1 MKKRKPIT
9 IRLPESML
17 EDLRPFKDQEGGITK
32 FIEIA
37 IQSRLNWLRGGKSKN
52 KTKPKAVANPTI
64 FDAPQPNPQVEE
76 VDDDTCECWLGAL
89 MEDEE
94 RRRASLKK

>member
-1 MKKRKPIT
+1 
-9 IRLPESML
+9 ML

-37 IQSRLNWLRGGKSKN
+37 IQSRLKWLSGDKSKS
-52 KTKPKAVANPTI
+52 KAKPKTIKNPTI

-76 VDDDTCECWLGAL
+76 VDDETCEKWLGLL
-89 MEDEE
+89 MEDEKK
-94 RRRASLKK
+94 RRASLKK